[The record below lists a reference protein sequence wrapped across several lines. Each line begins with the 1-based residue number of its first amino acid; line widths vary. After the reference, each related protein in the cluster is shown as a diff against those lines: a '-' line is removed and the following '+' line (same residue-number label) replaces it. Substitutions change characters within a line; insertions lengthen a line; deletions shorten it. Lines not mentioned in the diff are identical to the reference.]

1 MFSWL
6 GAALGYKATKDTN
19 VASAQQAQRQM
30 AHQTASTQK
39 QMDFQERMSNTA
51 VSRRMAD
58 LKSAGINPILAGSK
72 EGSSPAGASSAGA
85 MAPVQ
90 NPTSSALDAGSK
102 KQAMYNQRM
111 QATLMD
117 SQTAAADMQASL
129 NSAQASRL
137 QGEIALAD
145 VDRNIYSQP
154 EFRTARAAK
163 IYADQLS
170 PLITSAASAVGVGAI
185 IKRLRTPRKG
195 TSFKPPTRG
204 TPAGFRYSINS
215 KKVK

>member
-1 MFSWL
+1 MFNWL

-19 VASAQQAQRQM
+19 VASAQQAQKQM
-30 AHQTASTQK
+30 A
-39 QMDFQERMSNTA
+39 FQERMSSTA
-51 VSRRMAD
+51 VQRRMAD
-58 LKSAGINPILAGSK
+58 LKKAGINPILAGSK
-72 EGSSPAGASSAGA
+72 EGSSPAGA
-85 MAPVQ
+85 MAQVQ

-102 KQAMYNQRM
+102 KQAIYNQRM

-154 EFRTARAAK
+154 AFRTARAAK

-170 PLITSAASAVGVGAI
+170 PLITGAASAVGVGAI
-185 IKRLRTPRKG
+185 IKRLRTPGKG
-195 TSFKPPTRG
+195 SSLKPPTRG
-204 TPAGFRYSINS
+204 TPAGFRYPVFNPKTGEIR
-215 KKVK
+215 